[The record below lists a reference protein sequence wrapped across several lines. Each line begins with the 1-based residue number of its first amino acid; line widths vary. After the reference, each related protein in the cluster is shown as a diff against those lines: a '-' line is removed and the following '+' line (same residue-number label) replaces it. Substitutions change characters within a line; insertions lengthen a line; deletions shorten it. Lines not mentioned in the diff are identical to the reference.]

1 MKSLLLVHDQD
12 FLSTARALCYM
23 LTVSGYRV
31 VLSSDLFVRSIKS
44 EAYHDLDRV
53 FTNTA
58 AFLILPS
65 PNLFKNDFLLGI
77 VHDAVGERKA
87 ILLSL
92 SSVTNLPPWYTNPIV
107 IDNPG
112 DTSQGLNQL
121 ITGLNLFV
129 MNQPPIVTP
138 AIISLRRIN

>member
-1 MKSLLLVHDQD
+1 MKTLLLVHDQD
-12 FLSTARALCYM
+12 CLSTARELCYM
-23 LTVSGYRV
+23 LTVSGFRV

-44 EAYHDLDRV
+44 EAYNDLDKI

-77 VHDAVGERKA
+77 VRDAVGERKA
-87 ILLSL
+87 VLLSFL
-92 SSVTNLPPWYTNPIV
+92 SVTNLPPWYSNPIV

-121 ITGLNLFV
+121 ITRLNLFV

-138 AIISLRRIN
+138 DIISLRKIN

>member
-1 MKSLLLVHDQD
+1 MKTLLLVHDQD
-12 FLSTARALCYM
+12 CLSTASALCYM
-23 LTVSGYRV
+23 LTVSGFRV
-31 VLSSDLFVRSIKS
+31 VLSSDLFAGSLKS
-44 EAYHDLDRV
+44 EAYNDLDKI

-92 SSVTNLPPWYTNPIV
+92 SSITNLPQWYTKPIV

-112 DTSQGLNQL
+112 DTSQGLNRL
-121 ITGLNLFV
+121 ITRLNLFV
-129 MNQPPIVTP
+129 INQPLIVTP
-138 AIISLRRIN
+138 ATKSLIRIN